1 MNNFE
6 TAQTTPAHKGGNVLT
21 LKTLNTF
28 AVDVITLP
36 DEDELF
42 WYVAKN
48 VVGRL
53 QFLDCVI
60 YKADEAETE
69 LTQVAAL
76 GAKTP
81 YDREILNPLKIPFG
95 QGITG
100 RVAQSK
106 AAIIIDDLLKD
117 QTYIPDSEPARS
129 EICVPLVSQGRVVGV
144 IDSEHPQKAAFDR
157 ADLEVLTTVAAMTSA
172 TLQLLTEERRSHL
185 RYLGLKE
192 SHKQLSEEIQ
202 NRAALEA
209 ELFNVRKMEAV
220 GQLTGGFAHDFN
232 NLLTVISGNLEFVG
246 LAESEA
252 QRQEYLDEA
261 RTAARRA
268 AKLIQDLLA
277 FSQRMHLRP
286 ITTNLNTMIT
296 TICAQNRQRLPGD
309 IQMDLAEDILSVQV
323 DPTAA
328 EIALVNLMINA
339 RDAMPHGG
347 TLSIK
352 KENIQ
357 HGVADNEGLAK
368 NIAPGSYVKLTVS
381 DEGEGIPPEALDQIF
396 DPFFTTKPV
405 GAGTGLGLSMVLG
418 FMQQSGGAVIA
429 KPEVAQGA
437 TFELYF
443 PTS

>member
-1 MNNFE
+1 M
-6 TAQTTPAHKGGNVLT
+6 T

-36 DEDELF
+36 DEEELF
-42 WYVAKN
+42 WYVAQN

-60 YKADEAETE
+60 YKADEAGTE

-76 GAKTP
+76 GAKNP

-100 RVAQSK
+100 GVAQSK
-106 AAIIIDDLLKD
+106 TAVIIEDLLKD
-117 QTYIPDSEPARS
+117 QAYIPDSEPARS

-144 IDSEHPQKAAFDR
+144 IDSEHTEIAAFDQ

-172 TLQLLTEERRSHL
+172 KLELLAEVSRSHKQ
-185 RYLGLKE
+185 YLALKE

-220 GQLTGGFAHDFN
+220 GQLTGGVAQEVN
-232 NLLTVISGNLEFVG
+232 KLLTVISGKVEFVG
-246 LAESEA
+246 MAESEA
-252 QRQEYLDEA
+252 QVQEYLGEA
-261 RTAARRA
+261 HTAAARA
-268 AKLIQDLLA
+268 ANDILDLTGPSPRLDLA
-277 FSQRMHLRP
+277 DDP
-286 ITTNLNTMIT
+286 TNLNTMIT

-309 IQMDLAEDILSVQV
+309 IQMDLVEDMLSIEV

-347 TLSIK
+347 TLHIK
-352 KENIQ
+352 TENIE
-357 HGVADNEGLAK
+357 HGIADNEGLSK
-368 NIAPGSYVKLTVS
+368 NIAPGTYVKLTVR

-429 KPEVAQGA
+429 KPDVSQGA

>member
-1 MNNFE
+1 M
-6 TAQTTPAHKGGNVLT
+6 A
-21 LKTLNTF
+21 
-28 AVDVITLP
+28 
-36 DEDELF
+36 
-42 WYVAKN
+42 
-48 VVGRL
+48 
-53 QFLDCVI
+53 
-60 YKADEAETE
+60 
-69 LTQVAAL
+69 
-76 GAKTP
+76 
-81 YDREILNPLKIPFG
+81 
-95 QGITG
+95 
-100 RVAQSK
+100 
-106 AAIIIDDLLKD
+106 
-117 QTYIPDSEPARS
+117 
-129 EICVPLVSQGRVVGV
+129 
-144 IDSEHPQKAAFDR
+144 
-157 ADLEVLTTVAAMTSA
+157 
-172 TLQLLTEERRSHL
+172 EERRSHL
-185 RYLGLKE
+185 QYLALKE

-232 NLLTVISGNLEFVG
+232 NLLTVISGILEFVG

-352 KENIQ
+352 TENIQ

-429 KPEVAQGA
+429 KPEMTQGA

>member
-1 MNNFE
+1 M
-6 TAQTTPAHKGGNVLT
+6 
-21 LKTLNTF
+21 
-28 AVDVITLP
+28 
-36 DEDELF
+36 
-42 WYVAKN
+42 
-48 VVGRL
+48 
-53 QFLDCVI
+53 
-60 YKADEAETE
+60 
-69 LTQVAAL
+69 
-76 GAKTP
+76 
-81 YDREILNPLKIPFG
+81 
-95 QGITG
+95 
-100 RVAQSK
+100 
-106 AAIIIDDLLKD
+106 
-117 QTYIPDSEPARS
+117 
-129 EICVPLVSQGRVVGV
+129 PLVSQGRVVGV

-157 ADLEVLTTVAAMTSA
+157 ADLEVLTTVAAMISA
-172 TLQLLTEERRSHL
+172 KLELLAEERRSHL
-185 RYLGLKE
+185 QYLALKE

-252 QRQEYLDEA
+252 QWQEYLDEA
-261 RTAARRA
+261 RAAARRA

-323 DPTAA
+323 DLTAA

-339 RDAMPHGG
+339 RDAMAHGG

-352 KENIQ
+352 TENIQ

>member
-1 MNNFE
+1 MNNFKS
-6 TAQTTPAHKGGNVLT
+6 AQTTPAHKGGNVLT

-28 AVDVITLP
+28 ALDVITLP

-76 GAKTP
+76 GAKNP

-172 TLQLLTEERRSHL
+172 KLELLAEERRSHL
-185 RYLGLKE
+185 QYLALKE

-277 FSQRMHLRP
+277 FLQRMHLRP

-352 KENIQ
+352 TENIQ
-357 HGVADNEGLAK
+357 HGVADNERLAK